1 MATYDAGLVFRF
13 TFVQVKIPK
22 SSRLD
27 FSLFSKEANKSCHSQ
42 DDKHSNI
49 ILRDWANVQA
59 RLVFRCLHIR

>member
-1 MATYDAGLVFRF
+1 MATYDAGLIFRF

-22 SSRLD
+22 ASRLD
-27 FSLFSKEANKSCHSQ
+27 FSLFSKVANNSCHSQ

-49 ILRDWANVQA
+49 IWSDWANVQA